1 MHIDAGQKLVS
12 KITASWGVEHFVH
25 IVRYLHVNPEETE
38 GGHVYEAVFSQ
49 PTKVKP
55 APIASVSVYFV
66 VTDSMSP
73 DSSDYDVMF
82 NIEGEDLVYSIAV
95 PQNFEGVATFEYG
108 TEGNRFTPTAF
119 ERILEKCL
127 VKKLEIREKQDLE
140 QDFERSRL
148 EEWRH
153 DDEDDEEFEEGEEG
167 EDDEEVS
174 QDETK
179 PFINL
184 ISTDRAQS
192 PLAGATLETGTLLA
206 NIFDA
211 ADEDNMNCLMHRE
224 VASLLDATLKTM
236 GLSTWDIHMLMKEAI
251 EDLEGNVNYQP
262 FVIAAP
268 ELVESLGQR
277 RAGFKKKMAGYL
289 ASNPDC
295 EDEEGGIRIIGIED
309 VEVFFSAEVEET
321 ARVMQEKF
329 KEIDHSGD
337 GLLSRKQMR
346 EALMARPDR
355 FSPQEAALLMQHF
368 AQTDAGQIEYL
379 EMIPHPTNTKVE
391 FTPLQFEIFKL
402 RVGALHN
409 AIVETD
415 VFLVWKHLVL
425 LLRRCGMTREH
436 VDWRPWEFR
445 QVLLMADQLC
455 LPRIVITILMSMM
468 KGNHMGLVNVMTF
481 LETCCRFIPDF
492 YDVFEFQKT
501 VMEIQRLNEEAQR
514 AAETAEL
521 EKLTQGMMG
530 SMGSKDANEELE
542 ENKPVP
548 RDEVEKI
555 IIYEMQRMDD
565 RHKGVMSPEMVLT
578 VLHSCSEQ
586 CKLLDYEVRALTG
599 EIKVNDFGECSYVEF
614 VKTWVPIIFE
624 CRERKTLNLEWKSGA
639 VEPGELDDEVAAAM
653 KLLPP
658 LKVPLDELVAKFPLF
673 LDSDANA
680 EGAGSRRLS
689 SKRLS
694 IGLSKNRA
702 SISKDVPP
710 SHDGGGS
717 KEGSR
722 RSIVRRSQAGLTQ
735 GSMNAEQSAVAQS
748 LSKVNPDMK
757 RPSKMIIS
765 RLTEPARQAVE
776 QKAAFRRIMKKAPAA
791 SEDSG
796 SLVDAD
802 ASPKSNKKK

>member
-12 KITASWGVEHFVH
+12 KITASWGVENFVH
-25 IVRYLHVNPEETE
+25 IVRYLYVNPEETE

-66 VTDSMSP
+66 VTDSMNP

-82 NIEGEDLVYSIAV
+82 NIEGEDLVYSISV
-95 PQNFEGVATFEYG
+95 QQNFEAVETFEYG
-108 TEGNRFTPTAF
+108 SEGNRFTPTAF

-127 VKKLEIREKQDLE
+127 VKKLDIRELHVLE
-140 QDFERSRL
+140 QEFERSRL

-153 DDEDDEEFEEGEEG
+153 ADEYEDEDEYDDG
-167 EDDEEVS
+167 EDAESAES
-174 QDETK
+174 GFE
-179 PFINL
+179 PAPL
-184 ISTDRAQS
+184 ISVINNDRAQS

-211 ADEDNMNCLMHRE
+211 ADEDNQNCLMHRE

-251 EDLEGNVNYQP
+251 EDSDGNVNYQP

-277 RAGFKKKMAGYL
+277 RSSFKTKMAGFL
-289 ASNPDC
+289 ASHPEC
-295 EDEEGGIRIIGIED
+295 EDEEGGIRVVGIED
-309 VEVFFSAEVEET
+309 VEVFFSDEVEET

-329 KEIDHSGD
+329 KEINYAGD
-337 GLLSRKQMR
+337 GLLSRKQLR
-346 EALMARPDR
+346 EALLQRPDR
-355 FSPQEAALLMQHF
+355 FSPQEAALLMQHIP
-368 AQTDAGQIEYL
+368 QTETGQIEYA
-379 EMIPHPTNTKVE
+379 EMIPHPTNPKVE
-391 FTPLQFEIFKL
+391 FTVLQQEIIKL

-514 AAETAEL
+514 AAETAEM

-530 SMGSKDANEELE
+530 SLGSKNAEEERE
-542 ENKPVP
+542 EDKPVP

-555 IIYEMQRMDD
+555 LIYEMQRMDD
-565 RHKGVMSPEMVLT
+565 RHKGAMSPEMVLA

-586 CKLLDYEVRALTG
+586 CKLLDHEVRALIG
-599 EIKVNDFGECSYVEF
+599 EIKVNDSGECAYSEF
-614 VKTWVPIIFE
+614 VRTWVPIIFE

-653 KLLPP
+653 KRLPT
-658 LKVPLDELVAKFPLF
+658 LKVPLDDLVAKFPLF
-673 LDSDANA
+673 PDSNSAPDGA
-680 EGAGSRRLS
+680 AGSRRLS

-694 IGLSKNRA
+694 LGLSGKRA
-702 SISKDVPP
+702 SISKDVPDP
-710 SHDGGGS
+710 AGS

-722 RSIVRRSQAGLTQ
+722 RSVVRRSQAGL
-735 GSMNAEQSAVAQS
+735 GSQSLNAEQSAVAQS

-757 RPSKMIIS
+757 RPSKLIIA

-776 QKAAFRRIMKKAPAA
+776 QKATFRRLMRAQKDAANDSDSEAP
-791 SEDSG
+791 
-796 SLVDAD
+796 
-802 ASPKSNKKK
+802 SPK